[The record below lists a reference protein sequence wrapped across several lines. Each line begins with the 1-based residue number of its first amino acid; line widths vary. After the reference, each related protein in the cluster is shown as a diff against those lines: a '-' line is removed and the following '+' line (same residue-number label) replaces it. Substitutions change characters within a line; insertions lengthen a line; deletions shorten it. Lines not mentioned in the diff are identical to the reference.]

1 MSRRIVSALTCAGLV
16 AGVAA
21 LQLVMPRP
29 VEAAQCG
36 APHVSSVSP
45 SLASPGQ
52 TITVA
57 GSGFTCGGQANGVSI
72 SVGGHGQNISAQP
85 TDTQIQFVVPSGGVA
100 GSVVETVSYPVLLGS
115 QSQSSNTDRLL
126 LMVPVAANNT
136 ATPGPGGGFTVS
148 GSGFTMKD
156 SNGNSYLFRI
166 TASAGGCGGLSVG
179 GVSDTSVALTAPGS
193 YCNQPVGL
201 SITGYAT
208 STKNATILTNTVG
221 IGAGSLNVAPSP
233 GGLST
238 GSAAPGDLVSFSGAG
253 YGGSGSA
260 TLDGAGIGSNWS
272 DNSISFT
279 VQPNSTSGAVVFTRS
294 DGHVINAGNLTVNSK
309 VTGVS
314 ASRAQEGDTITIAG
328 AGFGPGGSVSLGGT
342 GLPVKGW
349 SPTSIAVTIPA
360 GTNGGDLTISP
371 SNDALF
377 TVPNGIAVMHLA
389 GLKPGDGAPGATIGI
404 TGGGF
409 GSNKGSVTIAGVNAP
424 VTIWGDSTIAVVV
437 PSIPKYA
444 GNGGDDHIVVN
455 VPGAASAMTAAFH
468 VDPVPPPSPSSTP
481 GQNTPGNTPGGVPTI
496 DPITGLPTSGPSAS
510 PNGNAPSFIPP
521 SSNGP
526 IISIGPVPFHPAPK
540 TSGPVNLV
548 LTPGS
553 QSADP
558 GQDVP
563 FTVTLTAF
571 GQPVVGA
578 PVDFLLVVVPGGDAS
593 VSPAKGVTDA
603 QGKVSGVLHLSKRSG
618 DHIILAR
625 SGQYSDE
632 IKVTGRGLAN
642 TGGAGGGTD
651 SGVGGGGGGSPQRTI
666 IVAALLA
673 CLVLFLSGFGI
684 NVATA
689 RKPGAAV
696 AAVATPRRSLGGT
709 LVAIPVSAGSAA
721 QFGVAMMVCSFGQL
735 VAVMRRR

>member
-1 MSRRIVSALTCAGLV
+1 MSRRIVSALTCTGLV
-16 AGVAA
+16 AGAAA
-21 LQLVMPRP
+21 LQLVLPRP

-36 APHVSSVSP
+36 QPHVSSVSP

-52 TITVA
+52 TVTVT

-72 SVGGHGQNISAQP
+72 SVGGHGQNISTQP
-85 TDTQIQFVVPSGGVA
+85 ADSQIQFVVPAGGVA

-148 GSGFTMKD
+148 GSGFTM
-156 SNGNSYLFRI
+156 GGFVQHI
-166 TASAGGCGGLSVG
+166 GASAGSCGGLGVG
-179 GVSDTSVALTAPGS
+179 AISDTSVALTAPGS

-201 SITGYAT
+201 SITGFAT

-253 YGGSGSA
+253 YGNSGSA

-294 DGHVINAGNLTVNSK
+294 DGRVIDAGNLTVNSK

-328 AGFGPGGSVSLGGT
+328 AGFGPGGQVSLGGT
-342 GLPVKGW
+342 GLPVKSW

-360 GTNGGDLTISP
+360 GTNGGDLTVSP
-371 SNDALF
+371 SNDAPF
-377 TVPNGIAVMHLA
+377 TVPNGIVVMHLGA
-389 GLKPGDGAPGATIGI
+389 LKPGDGAPGATIGV
-404 TGGGF
+404 TGSGF

-642 TGGAGGGTD
+642 TGGAAGGTD

-696 AAVATPRRSLGGT
+696 AAVDTPRRSLGGT

-721 QFGVAMMVCSFGQL
+721 QFGLAMMVCSFGQL